1 MTQGTACKQVKPCA
15 TDGQAFLPAAFGR
28 EAAAFYVGL
37 GLSTFEKS
45 VREKAAPQPRQLAGR
60 RVVWLRHELDAWL
73 LASPVSQQLPPANT
87 GAKKPRQ
94 RLNGGR

>member
-1 MTQGTACKQVKPCA
+1 MKQDAACKQVKPSA
-15 TDGQAFLPAAFGR
+15 TDSQAFLPAAFGR

-37 GLSTFEKS
+37 GLTTFEKA

-73 LASPVSQQLPPANT
+73 LSSPVSQQLPPVNT

-94 RLNGGR
+94 PLNGGR